1 LAALRRDTP
10 QKPPQEGQ
18 DMIGLVVNPAAGH
31 GRALAAARR
40 AKARF
45 AERGAEVRELVG
57 GSAEE
62 SRQLAGQAV
71 DDGVDALVVVGGDGM
86 VHVVLPALLGS
97 EVPLGVIPAGTGN
110 DQARAYGWPRR
121 SAERAADL
129 VLDGRRR
136 AVDVGQVVTAD
147 DRTSYF
153 GSVLAAGFDSLV
165 SDRTNRMRWP
175 HGRARYNLA
184 MLAEFAYLRRL
195 PFVLT
200 FADGTVIERDL
211 LLAAVGNTQSYGGG
225 MRIAP
230 DADSSDGLLDVTVV
244 AAAQRRTVLA
254 RLPSVYRGTHVR
266 HAEVEVRRTTGVRL
280 ESPGINA
287 YADGEYLG
295 PLPAEVSVLPAAL
308 QIITS

>member
-1 LAALRRDTP
+1 
-10 QKPPQEGQ
+10 
-18 DMIGLVVNPAAGH
+18 MIGLVVNPAAGH
-31 GRALAAARR
+31 GRALTVARR

-45 AERGAEVRELVG
+45 AERGTEVRELVG
-57 GSAEE
+57 TSAGE
-62 SRQLAGQAV
+62 SRDLAAQAV
-71 DDGVDALVVVGGDGM
+71 ADGVDSLVVVGGDGM
-86 VHVVLPALLGS
+86 VHTVLPALLGS
-97 EVPLGVIPAGTGN
+97 GIPLGVIPAGTGN
-110 DQARAYGWPRR
+110 DQARQYGWPRR
-121 SAERAADL
+121 SPERAADL

-136 AVDVGQVVTAD
+136 TVDVGLVVTAD
-147 DRTSYF
+147 GRTSHF

-184 MLAEFAYLRRL
+184 MLAEFAHLRPL

-230 DADSSDGLLDVTVV
+230 GADSSDGLLDVTVV
-244 AAAQRRTVLA
+244 SAAPRRTVLA

-266 HAEVEVRRTTGVRL
+266 NPEVEFRRTTSVRL

-295 PLPAEVSVLPAAL
+295 PLPAEVSMLPGAL